1 MGGDYPELGWV
12 GTPVL
17 ARRRYTAR
25 EVTVAEIEV
34 PDDIVDLAVAIELE
48 CAALYEAYA
57 RTFAK
62 RAELVTFWRLYAEA
76 ERYHAATIR
85 IHQASFADAPV
96 SGKVDPTAAQAF
108 LRELRVARAEAE
120 RPGVTVK
127 QSMSKARW
135 VEEASAE
142 LHGRT
147 QFFQTHPH
155 LAELF
160 AKMAE
165 EDQAHR
171 DMLTTAEQKFS

>member
-1 MGGDYPELGWV
+1 MDE
-12 GTPVL
+12 
-17 ARRRYTAR
+17 A
-25 EVTVAEIEV
+25 EV
-34 PDDIVDLAVAIELE
+34 PDDVVDLAVAIELE
-48 CAALYEAYA
+48 CASLYEAYA
-57 RTFAK
+57 RSFSK

-96 SGKVDPTAAQAF
+96 SGQVDPTAAQAF
-108 LRELRVARAEAE
+108 LRDLRAARLEAE

-127 QSMSKARW
+127 QAMGKARW
-135 VEEASAE
+135 VEESSAE

-147 QFFQTHPH
+147 QFFQSHPH

-160 AKMAE
+160 SKMAE

-171 DMLTTAEQKFS
+171 DLLTSAERKFG

>member
-1 MGGDYPELGWV
+1 M
-12 GTPVL
+12 
-17 ARRRYTAR
+17 
-25 EVTVAEIEV
+25 AEAEV
-34 PDDIVDLAVAIELE
+34 PDDIIDLAVAIELE
-48 CAALYEAYA
+48 CASLYEAYA
-57 RTFAK
+57 RSFGK

-96 SGKVDPTAAQAF
+96 SGSVDVSAAQTF
-108 LRELRVARAEAE
+108 LRALRLARVEAE

-127 QSMSKARW
+127 QAMGKARW
-135 VEEASAE
+135 VEESAAE

-147 QFFQTHPH
+147 QFFESHPH

-171 DMLTTAEQKFS
+171 DMLTTAEAKFG

>member
-1 MGGDYPELGWV
+1 MADPTTESVPE
-12 GTPVL
+12 TP
-17 ARRRYTAR
+17 TS
-25 EVTVAEIEV
+25 
-34 PDDIVDLAVAIELE
+34 IVDLAVAIELE

-57 RTFAK
+57 RAFAK
-62 RAELVTFWRLYAEA
+62 RSDLFTFWRLYAEA

-85 IHQASFADAPV
+85 IHQASFAEAPV
-96 SGKVDPTAAQAF
+96 SGDVDTSEARLFLEQLRTA
-108 LRELRVARAEAE
+108 RSEAE
-120 RPGVTVK
+120 QPGITPRTALG
-127 QSMSKARW
+127 KARW

-147 QFFQTHPH
+147 QFFKSHPH

-171 DMLTTAEQKFS
+171 DVLRSAEAKFVD